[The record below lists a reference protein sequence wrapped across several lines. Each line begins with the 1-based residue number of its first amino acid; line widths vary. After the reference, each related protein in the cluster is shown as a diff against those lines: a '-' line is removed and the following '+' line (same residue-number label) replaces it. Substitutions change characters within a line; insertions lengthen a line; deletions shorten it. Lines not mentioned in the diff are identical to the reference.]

1 MFIQVLQEVDIRQ
14 EALGGLCPQGSHF
27 LEPQDYGMQAFR
39 LEMGSQAGTSG
50 RGGPPRFHARV
61 KTAII
66 KLGISSCEAEEALVG
81 SNS

>member
-1 MFIQVLQEVDIRQ
+1 MFIQALQEVDIRQ
-14 EALGGLCPQGSHF
+14 EALGGLCPQASHF
-27 LEPQDYGMQAFR
+27 PAPQDYGMQAFR

-50 RGGPPRFHARV
+50 RGGLARV

-81 SNS
+81 I